1 MNYNLSKAGSQGPSS
16 STTLV
21 GYFLFSLFDMFGNN
35 AFLSVAVSIGGNPS
49 FGSQHYVR
57 GTIPT
62 QGAHTSQ
69 GPWNMW

>member
-1 MNYNLSKAGSQGPSS
+1 MKYDLSGAGSQGPSS

-21 GYFLFSLFDMFGNN
+21 GSLLFFLLGVFGNN
-35 AFLSVAVSIGGNPS
+35 AFSSVSISIGGNPG
-49 FGSQHYVR
+49 FGSQNLVQ

-62 QGAHTSQ
+62 QRAHTSQ